1 MSRKKSSTRAPTIT
15 LAALARCAGIPV
27 STLYARQ
34 PEARGPI
41 LLSEAI
47 TFLEGELA
55 TLYADKPRARKI
67 RKLED
72 GLRELRVQRAMECIR
87 DRQRRIPGGG
97 HSGLGRRSDARP
109 HYDPET
115 GALLSPD
122 VGSHSAPELGSLS
135 EVA

>member
-1 MSRKKSSTRAPTIT
+1 MSRKKSSTRASTIT
-15 LAALARCAGIPV
+15 LAALARTAGIPV

-55 TLYADKPRARKI
+55 TLYADQPRARKI

-72 GLRELRVQRAMECIR
+72 GLRELRVQRAMHRIR
-87 DRQRRIPGGG
+87 NRQRRGG
-97 HSGLGRRSDARP
+97 SRRYGTGYVPAYVPSTDAP
-109 HYDPET
+109 VSEATH
-115 GALLSPD
+115 
-122 VGSHSAPELGSLS
+122 VGSHSVPMS